1 MIESS
6 RNQNLANAFNIMC
19 MVVYHAKILIRG
31 LPSRKGFRVTCLV
44 CLLPGCYKIQV
55 RTASCGRALADFNSS
70 LQLAISEF
78 LGRADM
84 TRMQLL

>member
-1 MIESS
+1 
-6 RNQNLANAFNIMC
+6 MC
-19 MVVYHAKILIRG
+19 MVVYHAKILVRG
-31 LPSRKGFRVTCLV
+31 LPSREGFRVTCPV
-44 CLLPGCYKIQV
+44 CLLPSCYKIQV
-55 RTASCGRALADFNSS
+55 RTASCGRALADFNSN